1 MQQLIDHGHS
11 GIGIIV
17 TDHVRNVLAA
27 QSTTRNC
34 FLEPSLAEVMATICA
49 VDLCREMGMFD
60 IILKEE
66 ALQIVNAVK

>member
-11 GIGIIV
+11 GIGIID

-34 FLEPSLAEVMATICA
+34 FLELALAEVMATIYA
-49 VDLCREMGMFD
+49 VDLYM
-60 IILKEE
+60 
-66 ALQIVNAVK
+66 